1 MEYFA
6 LLTIATVVIAAL
18 AFALFRKRQDYGVLV
33 GVAALYYWSLFGAW
47 AIVIDKTGGFS
58 GKNYHY
64 LEQKLFPIALD
75 RDYLV
80 ALGLY
85 AGFIVVVQLTM
96 LAMVERPGPRAFS
109 RVALRHDPILILGFL
124 AAAGSIFLMWDK
136 LGNAFALN
144 LSLYQ

>member
-6 LLTIATVVIAAL
+6 MLGVSTAVIAAL
-18 AFALFRKRQDYGVLV
+18 ACALYQRRRDMGVIV
-33 GVAALYYWSLFGAW
+33 GALALYYWSLYGAW

-96 LAMVERPGPRAFS
+96 LAMVERPRLRTLS
-109 RVALRHDPILILGFL
+109 RVVLRHDPILALGFL
-124 AAAGSIFLMWDK
+124 AA
-136 LGNAFALN
+136 
-144 LSLYQ
+144 